1 MKSASLSELKKEL
14 STLSPSKLQELCL
27 RLAKYK
33 KENKELLTYLLYES
47 ENEEVYIESVKQLV
61 KEGFEGMNKSS
72 VYLAKKS
79 LRKILR
85 ITNKFIKYSGK
96 AETEIELLTYFLKE
110 VKKSGIPIETSVVL
124 TNLVNQQFKKIEK
137 TLSTLHEDLQYDYRK
152 ELSRYQ

>member
-14 STLSPSKLQELCL
+14 STLSPAKLQEVCL

-33 KENKELLTYLLYES
+33 VENKELLTYLLYES
-47 ENEEVYIESVKQLV
+47 ENEGVYIESVKQLI

-85 ITNKFIKYSGK
+85 TTTKFCKYSGS
-96 AETEIELLTYFLKE
+96 AETEIELLIYFLKE
-110 VKKSGIPIETSVVL
+110 VKKSGIPIASSTVL